1 MKYKKIL
8 ALAGAAMVMSAV
20 TGCSSQKEE
29 EPETLAISDME
40 VVSEDST
47 GSELSETETGAQELE
62 LDLSAET
69 QTEPAPPETFTE
81 PESETQTEAQTESQT
96 SVTVQKPGEEET
108 EEETTAGSDTEAET
122 GDKNSSSSAGRKDKK
137 PSKPKK
143 KPESERETQ
152 VSSETQKASESQ
164 TQSETQKVSES
175 QEQSETQ
182 KVTQGQSE
190 PQAQTATEAESETQ
204 PETQTETEAESETQ
218 PETQTETEAESE
230 MQPETQTETEVE
242 SETQPETQ
250 TETAAES
257 ETQTQPET
265 EAESELQAQPETEP
279 ESETEVKAQS
289 EAQDEFTQELKYV
302 NDRVN
307 VRKAASEQ
315 ADIQAL
321 LTPGM
326 HVLALSEQTGWIH
339 VRYETDEGFAEG
351 YIKAEYLSDASA
363 VCTVK
368 ETINIRAEASMDS
381 EKIGKFA
388 AGETVIVISEK
399 NGWSEI
405 RYTQANESV
414 NAYVKSEFLESI
426 GAEDMSAKE
435 RLINGEAQTETETE
449 SEIQSETQSES
460 ETESEMQSETQ
471 SESETESEMQSES
484 ETESEAQTETETE
497 SEAQSEAQPESE
509 ESESE
514 QLASEEDV
522 KWENAVQAQ
531 FELAKEFS
539 PQMQSVGIIYSETN
553 QDAKAQIQE
562 YTQLASEYGIG
573 LVTDTIEAEVDI
585 DLIVSEMAGN
595 VDAIF
600 CMEDEMVTG
609 LIQTV
614 RAYAD
619 EVGIP
624 VLGMDSAQVE
634 QGCVAAY
641 EDGILYW
648 NAEEA
653 DKLGL
658 TYDGLP
664 VDEVKEY

>member
-204 PETQTETEAESETQ
+204 PETQTETEA
-218 PETQTETEAESE
+218 
-230 MQPETQTETEVE
+230 E

-460 ETESEMQSETQ
+460 ETESEMQSE
-471 SESETESEMQSES
+471 S

>member
-29 EPETLAISDME
+29 EPETLVISDME

-122 GDKNSSSSAGRKDKK
+122 GDKNSSSPAGRKDKK

-190 PQAQTATEAESETQ
+190 TQAQTATEAESETQ

-230 MQPETQTETEVE
+230 TQPETQTETEAESETQPETQTDTEAE

-257 ETQTQPET
+257 ETQ
-265 EAESELQAQPETEP
+265 AQTETEP
-279 ESETEVKAQS
+279 ESETEAKAQS

-460 ETESEMQSETQ
+460 ETESE
-471 SESETESEMQSES
+471 
-484 ETESEAQTETETE
+484 
-497 SEAQSEAQPESE
+497 AQSEAQPESE

>member
-29 EPETLAISDME
+29 EPETLVISDME

-122 GDKNSSSSAGRKDKK
+122 GDKNSSSPAGRKDKK

-190 PQAQTATEAESETQ
+190 TQAQTATEAESETQ
-204 PETQTETEAESETQ
+204 PETQTET
-218 PETQTETEAESE
+218 
-230 MQPETQTETEVE
+230 
-242 SETQPETQ
+242 
-250 TETAAES
+250 AAES
-257 ETQTQPET
+257 ETQ
-265 EAESELQAQPETEP
+265 AQTETEP
-279 ESETEVKAQS
+279 ESETEAKAQS

-449 SEIQSETQSES
+449 SELQSESQSES
-460 ETESEMQSETQ
+460 ETESVMQSETL

>member
-29 EPETLAISDME
+29 EPETLVISDME

-122 GDKNSSSSAGRKDKK
+122 GDKNSSSPAGRKDKK

-190 PQAQTATEAESETQ
+190 TQAQTATEAESETQ

-230 MQPETQTETEVE
+230 
-242 SETQPETQ
+242 TQPETQ

-257 ETQTQPET
+257 ETQ
-265 EAESELQAQPETEP
+265 AQTETEP

-435 RLINGEAQTETETE
+435 RLINGEAQSE
-449 SEIQSETQSES
+449 SELESEMQTETQSES

-471 SESETESEMQSES
+471 SESETESEMQSE
-484 ETESEAQTETETE
+484 TQSEAQPE
-497 SEAQSEAQPESE
+497 SEQPESE

>member
-29 EPETLAISDME
+29 EPETLVISDME
-40 VVSEDST
+40 VMSEDST

-108 EEETTAGSDTEAET
+108 EEETTAGSDTETET
-122 GDKNSSSSAGRKDKK
+122 GDKNSSSPAGRKDKK

-152 VSSETQKASESQ
+152 VSSETQKVSESQ

-182 KVTQGQSE
+182 KVTQEQSE

-230 MQPETQTETEVE
+230 TQPETQTETE
-242 SETQPETQ
+242 
-250 TETAAES
+250 AES
-257 ETQTQPET
+257 ETQAKTET
-265 EAESELQAQPETEP
+265 ELESETQAQTETEP

-435 RLINGEAQTETETE
+435 RLINGEAQSE
-449 SEIQSETQSES
+449 SELESEMQTETQSES

-471 SESETESEMQSES
+471 SEAQPESE
-484 ETESEAQTETETE
+484 
-497 SEAQSEAQPESE
+497 QPESE